1 MSKLTIEISEDIAEA
16 LRVPPAER
24 MSRMGRELAVR
35 LYQKGLL
42 SFGKSRELAQMSK
55 WEFHELLGSEGVDH
69 SYDLEE
75 LEADLKTLE
84 YLN

>member
-1 MSKLTIEISEDIAEA
+1 
-16 LRVPPAER
+16 
-24 MSRMGRELAVR
+24 
-35 LYQKGLL
+35 
-42 SFGKSRELAQMSK
+42 MSK
-55 WEFHELLGSEGVDH
+55 WEFHELLGSEGVDR